1 MKFTKQIARL
11 TISAAAL
18 SLTLVMA
25 VGAVQTGTVTES
37 LRLRAEPN
45 TDASILT
52 VAPQGASVSLLSEEI
67 DGWYQVS
74 FRNLSGY
81 MSADYISLVSD
92 GIKNK
97 PASDDV
103 STEDMSDDL
112 EDQAYIQVN
121 TGDGTPLNVRAGAGT
136 DYAALGSL
144 SDGSRAPITGD
155 GDGWYQISYQ
165 GQEGWV
171 SADYVQVVTLPAVK
185 PGDGS
190 AGSQIVMTAQDYLGC
205 PYVYG
210 AAGPSS
216 FDCSGFTSYIYKQ
229 CGYSL
234 NRTATDQL
242 DNGVSVEKEDLQPG
256 DLVFFKYNTS
266 KPVSHVGIYV
276 GDGQFIHA
284 STNNYKIRYD
294 DLTTGHYA
302 NVYVGARRV
311 V

>member
-1 MKFTKQIARL
+1 MKFTKQIVRL
-11 TISAAAL
+11 AISTAAL
-18 SLTLVMA
+18 SLTLA
-25 VGAVQTGTVTES
+25 VAAGAAQTGTVTES
-37 LRLRAEPN
+37 LRLRAEPS
-45 TDASILT
+45 TGAPILT

-67 DGWYQVS
+67 EGWYQVS
-74 FRNLSGY
+74 YQNLSGY
-81 MSADYISLVSD
+81 MSADYISLVSEGTKTKTAPQDAGDDD
-92 GIKNK
+92 G
-97 PASDDV
+97 
-103 STEDMSDDL
+103 L
-112 EDQAYIQVN
+112 EDQAYIRVD
-121 TGDGTPLNVRAGAGT
+121 TGDGTPLNVRSGPGT
-136 DYAALGSL
+136 DYTALGSL
-144 SDGSRAPITGD
+144 SDGSRLPITGD
-155 GDGWYQISYQ
+155 SDGWYQIGYQ

-171 SADYVQVVTLPAVK
+171 SADYVQVVTLPA

-190 AGSQIVMTAQDYLGC
+190 VGAQIVLTAQDYLGC

-242 DNGVSVEKEDLQPG
+242 ANGISVEKEDLQPG

-302 NVYVGARRV
+302 NVCVGARRV